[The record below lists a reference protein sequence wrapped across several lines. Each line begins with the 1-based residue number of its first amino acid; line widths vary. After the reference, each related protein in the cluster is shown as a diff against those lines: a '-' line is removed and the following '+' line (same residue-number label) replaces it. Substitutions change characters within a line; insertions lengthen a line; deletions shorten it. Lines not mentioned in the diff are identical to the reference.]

1 MIFSDEQRF
10 EAHPDAVAR
19 VLEGGMVMLD
29 LNTGMYFGMNEV
41 GARVW
46 QLLSEGMTLSE
57 IIATLLGEFA
67 VEESTLRDDVSTL
80 LRELIERQ
88 LLRPVE
94 P

>member
-10 EAHPDAVAR
+10 EGHPDAVAR
-19 VLEGGMVMLD
+19 VLEGEMVMLD